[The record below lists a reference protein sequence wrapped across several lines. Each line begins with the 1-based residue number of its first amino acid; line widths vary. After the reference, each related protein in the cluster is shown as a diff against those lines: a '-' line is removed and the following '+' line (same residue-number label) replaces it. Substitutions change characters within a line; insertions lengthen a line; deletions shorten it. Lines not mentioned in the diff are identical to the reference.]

1 LHDGG
6 VVMLDSANPAVLSYL
21 RTAPEG
27 AKPILISLNMSAEL
41 QHLELDLNRADI
53 RTSSMRTL
61 LTDAPSLASATT
73 LSHIALP
80 AYASLIA
87 EIEQ

>member
-1 LHDGG
+1 
-6 VVMLDSANPAVLSYL
+6 
-21 RTAPEG
+21 
-27 AKPILISLNMSAEL
+27 MSAEL